1 MKRRLAII
9 IIITMLLSLALPLAY
24 AWQIERPWHDQIING
39 LVENKNTDAAAAV
52 GLTINVD
59 HYYEP
64 PNDEGN
70 DFIGMNITMTTNSKE
85 GIEYDVRT

>member
-1 MKRRLAII
+1 MD
-9 IIITMLLSLALPLAY
+9 
-24 AWQIERPWHDQIING
+24 DQIIDS
-39 LVENKNTDAAAAV
+39 LVENTNLDNAAAV
-52 GLTINVD
+52 DLTVGVD